1 MIITYPHK
9 VPRMTEWLNLGWREL
24 VSLLGSMVH
33 YLNFLSLHFLTNYTI
48 ILGHWER
55 ITWNNAYKTPS
66 TILKHNKLPIKEVY
80 SEHSYFFFF
89 LIHFLVSIFTLYSF
103 YLKLIAFFPS
113 CFACGLCVLSI
124 RNPSYSGK
132 QGLIHHGSCHFRW

>member
-55 ITWNNAYKTPS
+55 IT
-66 TILKHNKLPIKEVY
+66 
-80 SEHSYFFFF
+80 
-89 LIHFLVSIFTLYSF
+89 
-103 YLKLIAFFPS
+103 
-113 CFACGLCVLSI
+113 
-124 RNPSYSGK
+124 
-132 QGLIHHGSCHFRW
+132 